1 MSWNNG
7 FFASERLMIVCA
19 QKLSS
24 LLRLPPS
31 VAVLSAQILFL
42 RLTIPS
48 DLYQSGISVEVNGVE
63 VRISADLE
71 EHARNETAGVKTRK
85 SRHRRDSASSKADQS
100 KDTQF
105 HVHDPG
111 GSRPSHP
118 PTQNIGEDER
128 LSEDLPTTDDVAK
141 SFLQSEP
148 KERKA
153 ELEAAIAQSQHID
166 QSQVLSEDGDGIPD
180 LGVGNAISLPGFLS
194 EFLKGVID
202 RIEVKI
208 ENVVLDL
215 DLKICLPPEG
225 SAPSDES
232 DKSDVVTIRLSV
244 ETIVL
249 DGVTSLPTT
258 RARHSSLENLGSD
271 RHYIR
276 RLTIANCTALL
287 ISEASLFAN
296 LSRSTA
302 PASPDTAPASTMEKS
317 GGKSE
322 RSAFSK
328 TGTSPTSSAHTAETH
343 GVEERYHE
351 YSSTDNLR
359 QSFADASSDGDDGPF
374 TASSYQYASGNS
386 KNNGSPFTDSF
397 YSDHGHGHSML
408 EARADSENV
417 PSLPSNT
424 DAADYRPSSSQGQ
437 PPRRP
442 SSTVQPS
449 LTEFASQPTERFL
462 SDSIDDSRATDGAAN
477 SSVPRPP
484 ADVIAGSCASS
495 SPPSPAS
502 DNSSASEDL
511 TQSKIFSHE
520 EAESMYMSAISHA
533 SMSKKDKSI
542 SMPGNWGSSDSE
554 SEDEGRIASFLEEP
568 SSSQHHRTS
577 FMDRHSQKNGFGIS
591 RHHKQADPQQ
601 SNTFG
606 SSPVHRSLNSITD
619 GQVEL
624 KPSTPPAQRRAA
636 SSHGSQLSSTNL
648 KASFSIEKRLITV
661 DSIVLELPQPAS
673 PPSNIPLEVSKP
685 RPASSSEAPHI
696 NFVEPS
702 GNSSESTD
710 IQRFQQSGR
719 PLTIDVGNI
728 EVLGDMALTRM
739 TIIIVQK
746 LDILRKNTPHE
757 KQRDITE
764 SPPSKKNHLRVK
776 INKACWKFLDMVKS
790 TAVSSA
796 EKHEPAVDTFSQS
809 SEVLLRAEIDSCLA
823 VHNDPTSPFIF
834 RFSMGK
840 FRFGYAAEDILS
852 FDSGLKM
859 RESTRDILAPI
870 DNDVALT
877 INKIND
883 VTKIDITTLPLH
895 VYLDLRRLDETFGW
909 FGGFSS
915 MLDLGSSVVSTVTV
929 KNAVSKAS
937 RPMKTPRGVHFETTE
952 TDESGQPTPREMQS
966 KISARIGGLVFDLR
980 GSQTSL
986 RVETTAMKLV
996 SRTEG
1001 LGLVVDR
1008 LNLSGPYLQPS
1019 ESDPS
1024 IQMKLVNL
1032 RVEYLSTPK
1041 EADLDRL
1048 LGLLSPSKDKY
1059 DHDDDILVD
1068 TLLRQRRQGGVIRT
1082 KVDNLESYISSI
1094 AALHCFP
1101 ALAEDLKKLSTVAKY
1116 LPEDDRPGILTLASI
1131 RDFKFETTVD
1141 GEFGF
1146 ATVVFHNIDF
1156 AHVTFP
1162 SLMALG
1168 VKTVR
1173 VHRNHLEELIGE
1185 ALHAE
1190 IDEASPLPMVMARF
1204 IGNEME
1210 PTAKIKLNNL
1220 RIEYHISTIIAILG
1234 YKDTID
1240 GETMVADMVSS
1251 VVTLT
1256 SRGPHPSSPPR
1267 LSTQSSARSDT
1278 SLSSKALRIDI
1289 ALRDSVLGLNPR
1301 NSPSKGL
1308 VVLTNTHFIGVMP
1321 RKREAHATLEIRK
1334 ASVMVIDDVANV
1346 TPANAGPK
1354 RQPFHG
1360 RRTQVEAL
1368 SETGYVSV
1376 TTISAAK
1383 ATMELIK
1390 AEDDASNRIDIEI
1403 KDKLFV
1409 LESCADST
1417 QTLQAIVNGLNPP
1430 LPPSKEL
1437 KYRTEVV
1444 PVEDMLASFVGD
1456 TFATEAAGDGGDDDL
1471 PLELDEGDMVEDEVP
1486 QNLEFVSSFYNP
1498 DPEAASEGIA
1508 DSMLEDTLESLAS
1521 PSVVRE
1527 IGSKNLLK
1535 SFEEQAQVA
1544 PGNLPLDFQDE
1555 HFGST
1560 STVEGTAHRWNTKH
1574 NTYGLNGDYRER
1586 ASPLRVRVRD
1596 VHIIW
1601 NLFDGYDWQHTRDV
1615 ITLAVEE
1622 VQNKAAER
1630 LSRREKR
1637 KSLDLEEEEESV
1649 IGDFLFN
1656 SIYIGIPANR
1666 DPSELARQVN
1676 HNLDELASETGS
1688 YATSSASGSPSRQG
1702 HTPRSK
1708 SSKLRLK
1715 RSKYHKMAFELKGI
1729 SADVVVFP
1737 PDSGETQSSID
1748 IRVQELEIFDHVP
1761 TSTWKKFA
1769 TYMHD
1774 AGERES
1780 GTSMVHLE
1788 ILNVKPVPNLAA
1800 SEMMLKVRSVVPK
1813 RYEG

>member
-1 MSWNNG
+1 MS
-7 FFASERLMIVCA
+7 
-19 QKLSS
+19 
-24 LLRLPPS
+24 
-31 VAVLSAQILFL
+31 
-42 RLTIPS
+42 
-48 DLYQSGISVEVNGVE
+48 
-63 VRISADLE
+63 
-71 EHARNETAGVKTRK
+71 
-85 SRHRRDSASSKADQS
+85 DQS
-100 KDTQF
+100 RGTQS

-111 GSRPSHP
+111 GSRFSHP
-118 PTQNIGEDER
+118 SAQNNSDEER
-128 LSEDLPTTDDVAK
+128 LSEDLPTTDDLAK

-148 KERKA
+148 RERQA
-153 ELEAAIAQSQHID
+153 ELEAAIAQSQNLD
-166 QSQVLSEDGDGIPD
+166 QSQVFSEDGDGTPD
-180 LGVGNAISLPGFLS
+180 LGIGNAISLPRFLS
-194 EFLKGVID
+194 EFLQGVID
-202 RIEVKI
+202 RIEVKVR
-208 ENVVLDL
+208 NVVLDL
-215 DLKICLPPEG
+215 DLKVDLPSEG
-225 SAPSDES
+225 SARSDES

-244 ETIVL
+244 ETIAL
-249 DGVTSLPTT
+249 DGVTSLPINTV
-258 RARHSSLENLGSD
+258 RDGALEHSGSD

-276 RLTIANCTALL
+276 RLSIANGMVLL

-296 LSRSTA
+296 LARSTA

-317 GGKSE
+317 GSKSE
-322 RSAFSK
+322 RSTLFK
-328 TGTSPTSSAHTAETH
+328 TGTSPSTSAYTAGIH
-343 GVEERYHE
+343 GVEEHGLE
-351 YSSTDNLR
+351 CSSTANLR
-359 QSFADASSDGDDGPF
+359 DSFADASSDGDDGPPI
-374 TASSYQYASGNS
+374 ASSYRYASGNS
-386 KNNGSPFTDSF
+386 KYDESPTTDSF
-397 YSDHGHGHSML
+397 YSERGPGHYML
-408 EARADSENV
+408 NAMADSENV
-417 PSLPSNT
+417 PSVHHYSDTAT
-424 DAADYRPSSSQGQ
+424 DHPSSFHSL

-449 LTEFASQPTERFL
+449 STEYTRYDQPTEMSSSGSVHNFRYN
-462 SDSIDDSRATDGAAN
+462 DDARN
-477 SSVPRPP
+477 SSVPPP
-484 ADVIAGSCASS
+484 PVDVSASS
-495 SPPSPAS
+495 RVSSPLSPAS
-502 DNSSASEDL
+502 DHSSPSEDL
-511 TQSKIFSHE
+511 AESKIFSHE

-533 SMSKKDKSI
+533 SVSKKDKSTSI
-542 SMPGNWGSSDSE
+542 PGNWGSSDSE
-554 SEDEGRIASFLEEP
+554 SEDDGRIASFLEEP
-568 SSSQHHRTS
+568 SISQHHETS
-577 FMDRHSQKNGFGIS
+577 FTDRYSLKSGFGIS
-591 RHHKQADPQQ
+591 KYDKQAEPQI
-601 SNTFG
+601 SSTS
-606 SSPVHRSLNSITD
+606 SSPRVHMSSNSITD
-619 GQVEL
+619 DQVKPE
-624 KPSTPPAQRRAA
+624 PSTPPAQRRAG

-648 KASFSIEKRLITV
+648 KASFTVEKRIITV
-661 DSIVLELPQPAS
+661 DSIVVELPQAPS
-673 PPSNIPLEVSKP
+673 PPSNNNLELPTP
-685 RPASSSEAPHI
+685 RPTRSSEGPRISFA
-696 NFVEPS
+696 EPS
-702 GNSSESTD
+702 RQSSEPTNAQVS
-710 IQRFQQSGR
+710 QQSGR
-719 PLTIDVGNI
+719 PLIIDIGDVH
-728 EVLGDMALTRM
+728 VLSDMGLTKM
-739 TIIIVQK
+739 AIIIAQQ
-746 LDILRKNTPHE
+746 LNMLRKNAPNE
-757 KQRDITE
+757 RQRKDITE
-764 SPPSKKNHLRVK
+764 SPPSRTKHLRIK

-790 TAVSSA
+790 TKVSSA
-796 EKHEPAVDTFSQS
+796 KVQGTVLDTFSQN
-809 SEVLLRAEIDSCLA
+809 SEVLLRAEVERCLA
-823 VHNDPTSPFIF
+823 VHNDPTSPSVFK
-834 RFSMGK
+834 FSIGK
-840 FRFGYAAEDILS
+840 FRFGYAADDTLS

-870 DNDVALT
+870 GNDLALT
-877 INKIND
+877 IDMMDD

-895 VYLDLRRLDETFGW
+895 IDLDLRRLDETFGW

-929 KNAVSKAS
+929 KNAVAKAS
-937 RPMKTPRGVHFETTE
+937 RPMKTPRGVHFENTK
-952 TDESGQPTPREMQS
+952 TDMPGQPKPQKTEN

-980 GSQTSL
+980 GSQASL
-986 RVETTAMKLV
+986 RLESTAMKLI

-1008 LNLSGPYLQPS
+1008 LNLTGPYLQQS
-1019 ESDPS
+1019 ESEPS
-1024 IQMKLVNL
+1024 IEMKLVNL

-1082 KVDNLESYISSI
+1082 KVDNLESYISSV

-1131 RDFKFETTVD
+1131 RELKFETNID
-1141 GEFGF
+1141 GEFGS
-1146 ATVVFHNIDF
+1146 ATVAFHNIDF

-1168 VKTVR
+1168 IKTVR
-1173 VHRNHLEELIGE
+1173 LHRNRLEELIGE

-1190 IDEASPLPMVMARF
+1190 IDEVSPLPMVMARF

-1220 RIEYHISTIIAILG
+1220 RIEYHISTIMAIMG
-1234 YKDTID
+1234 YEDMTD
-1240 GETMVADMVSS
+1240 GGKVVADLVSS
-1251 VVTLT
+1251 VATLT
-1256 SRGPHPSSPPR
+1256 SRGLPPSSPPR
-1267 LSTQSSARSDT
+1267 LSTQSPARSDT
-1278 SLSSKALRIDI
+1278 SVGSKALRLDI

-1301 NSPSKGL
+1301 NSSSKGL
-1308 VVLTNTHFIGVMP
+1308 VVLTDTHFVGVMP
-1321 RKREAHATLEIRK
+1321 REDEAHATLEIRK

-1346 TPANAGPK
+1346 TPVSAAPE
-1354 RQPFHG
+1354 RQSFDG
-1360 RRTQVEAL
+1360 RRNQVEAL
-1368 SETGYVSV
+1368 SATGYVSV
-1376 TTISAAK
+1376 TTVSAAK
-1383 ATMELIK
+1383 ATMELTK
-1390 AEDDASNRIDIEI
+1390 AEDESSNSIDVEI

-1417 QTLQAIVNGLNPP
+1417 QTLLAIVNGLNPP
-1430 LPPSKEL
+1430 LQPSKEL

-1444 PVEDMLASFVGD
+1444 PVEDMLASFVDD
-1456 TFATEAAGDGGDDDL
+1456 TFAAEESDDDGHDDL
-1471 PLELDEGDMVEDEVP
+1471 PLELDEGDMVDDEVP

-1521 PSVVRE
+1521 PSIVRE

-1535 SFEEQAQVA
+1535 SFQEQAQIA

-1574 NTYGLNGDYRER
+1574 NTYGLNGSYRLQ

-1615 ITLAVEE
+1615 ITHAVEE

-1637 KSLDLEEEEESV
+1637 KSLDIEEEEESV

-1666 DPSELARQVN
+1666 DPTELARQVN

-1688 YATSSASGSPSRQG
+1688 YATSSVSGSPSRQG
-1702 HTPRSK
+1702 HTLRSK
-1708 SSKLRLK
+1708 SSKLRLQ
-1715 RSKYHKMAFELKGI
+1715 RSKHHKMAFELKGI

-1748 IRVQELEIFDHVP
+1748 IRVQDLEIFDHVP

-1780 GTSMVHLE
+1780 GTSMIHLE

-1800 SEMMLKVRSVVPK
+1800 SEMILKVRSVVHQASIMLNRNRLPSFPYGYMSI
-1813 RYEG
+1813 RMLSTS

>member
-1 MSWNNG
+1 M
-7 FFASERLMIVCA
+7 
-19 QKLSS
+19 
-24 LLRLPPS
+24 
-31 VAVLSAQILFL
+31 
-42 RLTIPS
+42 
-48 DLYQSGISVEVNGVE
+48 E
-63 VRISADLE
+63 VRLSADLE
-71 EHARNETAGVKTRK
+71 EHARSETAIVKTRR
-85 SRHRRDSASSKADQS
+85 SRHGRDSAGSKADQS
-100 KDTQF
+100 RDTQS

-111 GSRPSHP
+111 GRHSSQP
-118 PTQNIGEDER
+118 PTQNNSDKEK

-141 SFLQSEP
+141 SFLQSQP

-153 ELEAAIAQSQHID
+153 EFEAAIVQSQHLD
-166 QSQVLSEDGDGIPD
+166 QSQVSSEDGDGMPD
-180 LGVGNAISLPGFLS
+180 LGVGHAISLPGFLS

-202 RIEVKI
+202 RIEVKVQ
-208 ENVVLDL
+208 NVVLDL
-215 DLKICLPPEG
+215 DLKIDLPSEG
-225 SAPSDES
+225 SARSDES
-232 DKSDVVTIRLSV
+232 DRSDVVTIRLSV
-244 ETIVL
+244 ETIAL
-249 DGVTSLPTT
+249 DGVTSLPTPT
-258 RARHSSLENLGSD
+258 ARDSALESSGFD

-276 RLTIANCTALL
+276 RLTIANGTALL

-296 LSRSTA
+296 LARSTA

-317 GGKSE
+317 GSKSE

-328 TGTSPTSSAHTAETH
+328 TGTSPSASAHTAETH
-343 GVEERYHE
+343 EVEEHNLE
-351 YSSTDNLR
+351 YSSTNNLR
-359 QSFADASSDGDDGPF
+359 QSFADATSDGDDGPSL
-374 TASSYQYASGNS
+374 ASSYRYASVNS
-386 KNNGSPFTDSF
+386 NYDESPITDSF
-397 YSDHGHGHSML
+397 YSEHGHGHYVQ
-408 EARADSENV
+408 EATADSDNI
-417 PSLPSNT
+417 PSLPPYTETAN
-424 DAADYRPSSSQGQ
+424 YHPSSSHGQ
-437 PPRRP
+437 PHRRP
-442 SSTVQPS
+442 ASTVQPS
-449 LTEFASQPTERFL
+449 STKFAQYIQPTDRL
-462 SDSIDDSRATDGAAN
+462 RSDSVNDFRINDAAG
-477 SSVPRPP
+477 SLSVPRPQV
-484 ADVIAGSCASS
+484 DVSAGSHAS

-502 DNSSASEDL
+502 DHSSPSEDL

-520 EAESMYMSAISHA
+520 EAESMYMSAVSHA
-533 SMSKKDKSI
+533 SMSKKDKSTSI
-542 SMPGNWGSSDSE
+542 PGNWGSSDSE
-554 SEDEGRIASFLEEP
+554 SEDEGRIASFLDEP
-568 SSSQHHRTS
+568 SISQQHKAS
-577 FMDRHSQKNGFGIS
+577 FMDRYSQKSRFGIS
-591 RHHKQADPQQ
+591 RHHKQADLQQ
-601 SNTFG
+601 SNTF
-606 SSPVHRSLNSITD
+606 SSSRVHSSLNPITD
-619 GQVEL
+619 DEVEP
-624 KPSTPPAQRRAA
+624 KPSTPPAQRKAA

-648 KASFSIEKRLITV
+648 KASFTIEKRIITI
-661 DSIVLELPQPAS
+661 DSIVLELPQAAS
-673 PPSNIPLEVSKP
+673 PPSNSPLEVPTP
-685 RPASSSEAPHI
+685 RPTRSSEAPHI
-696 NFVEPS
+696 SFVEPS
-702 GNSSESTD
+702 NNSSESAN
-710 IQRFQQSGR
+710 IQGFQHSGR

-728 EVLGDMALTRM
+728 QVLGDMALTRM
-739 TIIIVQK
+739 TIIIAQQ
-746 LDILRKNTPHE
+746 LNTLRKNAPNE
-757 KQRDITE
+757 RQRRDITE
-764 SPPSKKNHLRVK
+764 SPPCKKNHLRLK
-776 INKACWKFLDMVKS
+776 INKACWKFLDVVKS
-790 TAVSSA
+790 TTVSSA
-796 EKHEPAVDTFSQS
+796 RQHETLVDTFSQN
-809 SEVLLRAEIDSCLA
+809 SEVLLRAEVDSCLA
-823 VHNDPTSPFIF
+823 VHNDPTSSFIF
-834 RFSMGK
+834 KFSMGK
-840 FRFGYAAEDILS
+840 FRFGYAADDILS

-877 INKIND
+877 IDKIND
-883 VTKIDITTLPLH
+883 VTKIDIATLPLH
-895 VYLDLRRLDETFGW
+895 IYLDLRRLDETFGW

-929 KNAVSKAS
+929 KNTFPKAS
-937 RPMKTPRGVHFETTE
+937 RPMKTSRGVHFETTE
-952 TDESGQPTPREMQS
+952 TDTPGQPTPHEMQN
-966 KISARIGGLVFDLR
+966 KISARIGGLGFDLR
-980 GSQTSL
+980 GSQASL
-986 RVETTAMKLV
+986 RLESTAMKLI

-1008 LNLSGPYLQPS
+1008 LNLSGPYLQQAES
-1019 ESDPS
+1019 EPS
-1024 IQMKLVNL
+1024 IAMKLVNL

-1068 TLLRQRRQGGVIRT
+1068 TLLRQRRQGGVIRA

-1141 GEFGF
+1141 GEFGS
-1146 ATVVFHNIDF
+1146 ATVVFQNIDF

-1168 VKTVR
+1168 VKTLR
-1173 VHRNHLEELIGE
+1173 LHRNHLEELIGE

-1190 IDEASPLPMVMARF
+1190 IDEVSPLPMVMARF

-1220 RIEYHISTIIAILG
+1220 RVEYHTSTILAIMG
-1234 YKDTID
+1234 YKDMTDGGTI
-1240 GETMVADMVSS
+1240 VADMVSS
-1251 VVTLT
+1251 VTTLT
-1256 SRGPHPSSPPR
+1256 SRGPPSNSPPR
-1267 LSTQSSARSDT
+1267 LLSQNSARSDT
-1278 SLSSKALRIDI
+1278 SVGSKALRIDI
-1289 ALRDSVLGLNPR
+1289 ALRDSVLGLNPH

-1321 RKREAHATLEIRK
+1321 REHEAHATLEIRK

-1346 TPANAGPK
+1346 TPANAASK
-1354 RQPFHG
+1354 RQPFDG

-1368 SETGYVSV
+1368 SATGYVSV

-1456 TFATEAAGDGGDDDL
+1456 TFAAEEADDGGDDDL
-1471 PLELDEGDMVEDEVP
+1471 PLELDEGDMVDDEVP

-1521 PSVVRE
+1521 PSVIRE

-1535 SFEEQAQVA
+1535 SFQEQAQVA

-1555 HFGST
+1555 HFGPT

-1574 NTYGLNGDYRER
+1574 NTYGLNGDYRLR

-1601 NLFDGYDWQHTRDV
+1601 NMFDGYDWQHTRDV
-1615 ITLAVEE
+1615 ITNAVEE

-1630 LSRREKR
+1630 FSRREKR
-1637 KSLDLEEEEESV
+1637 KSLDLEEEESSV

-1666 DPSELARQVN
+1666 DPTELARQVN

-1715 RSKYHKMAFELKGI
+1715 RSKHHKMAFELKGI

-1748 IRVQELEIFDHVP
+1748 IRVQDLEIFDHVP

-1800 SEMMLKVRSVVPK
+1800 SEMILKVRSVAIK
-1813 RYEG
+1813 RYEC

>member
-1 MSWNNG
+1 M
-7 FFASERLMIVCA
+7 
-19 QKLSS
+19 
-24 LLRLPPS
+24 
-31 VAVLSAQILFL
+31 LSAQILFL

-85 SRHRRDSASSKADQS
+85 TRHRRDSASSKADRS
-100 KDTQF
+100 RDAQF

-111 GSRPSHP
+111 GIHPSHP
-118 PTQNIGEDER
+118 PTQNNSEDER
-128 LSEDLPTTDDVAK
+128 LLEDLPTTDDVAK

-166 QSQVLSEDGDGIPD
+166 QSQVLSEDGDGMPD

-194 EFLKGVID
+194 GFLQGVID

-215 DLKICLPPEG
+215 DLTICLPPEG

-249 DGVTSLPTT
+249 EGVTSLPAT
-258 RARHSSLENLGSD
+258 RARDGTLENSGSD
-271 RHYIR
+271 RHCIR
-276 RLTIANCTALL
+276 RLTIANGTALL
-287 ISEASLFAN
+287 VSEASLFAN

-302 PASPDTAPASTMEKS
+302 PASPGTAPASTMEKS
-317 GGKSE
+317 GSKSE

-328 TGTSPTSSAHTAETH
+328 TEASPTTSVHTAEAH
-343 GVEERYHE
+343 GVEDDYRE
-351 YSSTDNLR
+351 YSSTDNLP
-359 QSFADASSDGDDGPF
+359 QSFVDASSDGDDGPF
-374 TASSYQYASGNS
+374 IVSSYRYASGNS
-386 KNNGSPFTDSF
+386 KYDGSSLTDSF
-397 YSDHGHGHSML
+397 YSDHGHGHDML
-408 EARADSENV
+408 EATAESENV

-424 DAADYRPSSSQGQ
+424 DTPNYHSSSFQGQ
-437 PPRRP
+437 PPRRSPSSVQP
-442 SSTVQPS
+442 SSTES
-449 LTEFASQPTERFL
+449 ARYIQPTERSL
-462 SDSIDDSRATDGAAN
+462 SDSVDDSRVTDGAGN
-477 SSVPRPP
+477 SSVPRLP
-484 ADVIAGSCASS
+484 ADAIAGSRASS
-495 SPPSPAS
+495 SPPSPHS

-511 TQSKIFSHE
+511 TESKIFSHE

-533 SMSKKDKSI
+533 SMSKKDKGISI
-542 SMPGNWGSSDSE
+542 PGNWGSSDSE
-554 SEDEGRIASFLEEP
+554 SEDEGRIASFLEQP

-577 FMDRHSQKNGFGIS
+577 FMHRYSQTSGFGIR
-591 RHHKQADPQQ
+591 RHHNQADHQQ
-601 SNTFG
+601 SNTFS
-606 SSPVHRSLNSITD
+606 SSPVHRSLNPVTD
-619 GQVEL
+619 EKVDS
-624 KPSTPPAQRRAA
+624 KPSTPPAQHRAA

-648 KASFSIEKRLITV
+648 KASFTIEKRIITV
-661 DSIVLELPQPAS
+661 DSIVLELPQAAS
-673 PPSNIPLEVSKP
+673 PFGESPLEVPTP
-685 RPASSSEAPHI
+685 RPTSSSEVPRI
-696 NFVEPS
+696 NFVES
-702 GNSSESTD
+702 SSRSSESKN
-710 IQRFQQSGR
+710 IQGFQQSGR
-719 PLTIDVGNI
+719 PLTVDVGSI
-728 EVLGDMALTRM
+728 EVLGDMALTRI
-739 TIIIVQK
+739 TIIIVQQ

-757 KQRDITE
+757 RQRKEITA
-764 SPPSKKNHLRVK
+764 SPPSKKNHLRMK
-776 INKACWKFLDMVKS
+776 INKACWKFLDVVKS
-790 TAVSSA
+790 TPVLSA
-796 EKHEPAVDTFSQS
+796 EKHETVVDTFSQS
-809 SEVLLRAEIDSCLA
+809 SEVLLRAEVDSCLT
-823 VHNDPTSPFIF
+823 VHNDPTSSSIF
-834 RFSMGK
+834 KFSMGK
-840 FRFGYAAEDILS
+840 FRFGYAADDILS

-859 RESTRDILAPI
+859 RESTRDVLAPI

-883 VTKIDITTLPLH
+883 VTKVDITTLPLH

-937 RPMKTPRGVHFETTE
+937 RPMKTPRGVHFEATE
-952 TDESGQPTPREMQS
+952 RAASEQETPREMQS
-966 KISARIGGLVFDLR
+966 KISARVGGLVFDLR

-986 RVETTAMKLV
+986 RLESTAMKLV

-1008 LNLSGPYLQPS
+1008 LNLSGPYLQPF

-1068 TLLRQRRQGGVIRT
+1068 TLLRQRRQGGVIRA

-1131 RDFKFETTVD
+1131 RDFKFETIVD
-1141 GEFGF
+1141 GEFGS
-1146 ATVVFHNIDF
+1146 ATAVFHNIDF

-1168 VKTVR
+1168 IKTVHL
-1173 VHRNHLEELIGE
+1173 HRNHFEELIGE

-1190 IDEASPLPMVMARF
+1190 IDEVSPLPMVMARF

-1210 PTAKIKLNNL
+1210 PTAKIKLHNL
-1220 RIEYHISTIIAILG
+1220 RVEYHISTIIAILG
-1234 YKDTID
+1234 YKVTVD

-1251 VVTLT
+1251 VATLT
-1256 SRGPHPSSPPR
+1256 SRGPPPNSPPR

-1278 SLSSKALRIDI
+1278 SVNSKAMRIDL

-1308 VVLTNTHFIGVMP
+1308 IVLTNTHFIGVMP
-1321 RKREAHATLEIRK
+1321 REHEAHATLEIRK

-1346 TPANAGPK
+1346 TPANAASKG
-1354 RQPFHG
+1354 QPFDS

-1368 SETGYVSV
+1368 SATGYVSV
-1376 TTISAAK
+1376 TSISAAK
-1383 ATMELIK
+1383 ATMEFIK

-1456 TFATEAAGDGGDDDL
+1456 TFAAEEADNGDDDDL

-1521 PSVVRE
+1521 PSVIRE

-1574 NTYGLNGDYRER
+1574 NTYGLNGDYRLR

-1615 ITLAVEE
+1615 ITQAVEE
-1622 VQNKAAER
+1622 VQNKATER

-1637 KSLDLEEEEESV
+1637 KSLDLEEEESSV

-1666 DPSELARQVN
+1666 DPTELARQVN
-1676 HNLDELASETGS
+1676 QNLDELASETGS

-1715 RSKYHKMAFELKGI
+1715 RSKHHKMAFELKGI
-1729 SADVVVFP
+1729 SADIIVFP
-1737 PDSGETQSSID
+1737 PDSGETLSSID
-1748 IRVQELEIFDHVP
+1748 IRVQDLEIFDHVP

-1780 GTSMVHLE
+1780 GTSMIHLE

-1800 SEMMLKVRSVVPK
+1800 SEIILKVRFAVTK
-1813 RYEG
+1813 RYEC

>member
-1 MSWNNG
+1 M
-7 FFASERLMIVCA
+7 CA

-24 LLRLPPS
+24 LLQLPQS

-48 DLYQSGISVEVNGVE
+48 DLYQSGISVEVDGVE
-63 VRISADLE
+63 LRISADLE
-71 EHARNETAGVKTRK
+71 EHARSEAAGVKSRR
-85 SRHRRDSASSKADQS
+85 SRHGRDSAGSTADQS
-100 KDTQF
+100 RDTQS

-111 GSRPSHP
+111 GSHSSHP
-118 PTQNIGEDER
+118 STRNNSDEER
-128 LSEDLPTTDDVAK
+128 FLEDLPTTDDVAK

-148 KERKA
+148 RERKA
-153 ELEAAIAQSQHID
+153 ELEAAIVQSQHLD
-166 QSQVLSEDGDGIPD
+166 QSQVFSENGDGTPD

-202 RIEVKI
+202 RIEVKVK
-208 ENVVLDL
+208 NVVLDL
-215 DLKICLPPEG
+215 DLKVDLPSEG
-225 SAPSDES
+225 SARSDES

-244 ETIVL
+244 ETIAL
-249 DGVTSLPTT
+249 DGVTSVPTKT
-258 RARHSSLENLGSD
+258 VRDGALEHLGSD

-276 RLTIANCTALL
+276 RLSIANATVLL

-296 LSRSTA
+296 LARSTA

-317 GGKSE
+317 GSKSE
-322 RSAFSK
+322 RSTLSK
-328 TGTSPTSSAHTAETH
+328 TETSPSTSAHTAEAH
-343 GVEERYHE
+343 GVEEHGPE
-351 YSSTDNLR
+351 YSSTANLR
-359 QSFADASSDGDDGPF
+359 QSFADASSDEDDGPSI
-374 TASSYQYASGNS
+374 ASSYRYHSGNS
-386 KNNGSPFTDSF
+386 KYDDSPTTDSF
-397 YSDHGHGHSML
+397 YSERGHNQYML
-408 EARADSENV
+408 EAMADSENV
-417 PSLPSNT
+417 PSVRQYT
-424 DAADYRPSSSQGQ
+424 DTANDHSSPFHSQ
-437 PPRRP
+437 PPRKP

-449 LTEFASQPTERFL
+449 STGFARYNQPTEIL
-462 SDSIDDSRATDGAAN
+462 SSDSVNDLRFNDGAGN
-477 SSVPRPP
+477 TSVPRPP
-484 ADVIAGSCASS
+484 VNVSAGSRAS

-502 DNSSASEDL
+502 DHSSPSEDL
-511 TQSKIFSHE
+511 AESKIFSHE

-533 SMSKKDKSI
+533 SMSKKDKSTLI
-542 SMPGNWGSSDSE
+542 PGNWGSSDSE
-554 SEDEGRIASFLEEP
+554 SENDGRIASFLEEP
-568 SSSQHHRTS
+568 SISQHHDTS
-577 FMDRHSQKNGFGIS
+577 FMDRYSQKSEFGVS
-591 RHHKQADPQQ
+591 KYHKQADPQT
-601 SNTFG
+601 SNT
-606 SSPVHRSLNSITD
+606 SSPTRVHMSSDPIANDQIKP
-619 GQVEL
+619 E
-624 KPSTPPAQRRAA
+624 PSTPPAQRRAA

-648 KASFSIEKRLITV
+648 KASFTIEKRIITV
-661 DSIVLELPQPAS
+661 DTIVVELPQAAS
-673 PPSNIPLEVSKP
+673 PPSENDLELPAP
-685 RPASSSEAPHI
+685 RPARSSEVPRI
-696 NFVEPS
+696 SFVEPPS
-702 GNSSESTD
+702 HSSESTNT
-710 IQRFQQSGR
+710 QGSQQSGR
-719 PLTIDVGNI
+719 PLMIDVGNI
-728 EVLGDMALTRM
+728 QVLSDMGLTKM
-739 TIIIVQK
+739 TIIIAQQ
-746 LDILRKNTPHE
+746 LNMLRKNAPNE
-757 KQRDITE
+757 RQRRDITE
-764 SPPSKKNHLRVK
+764 SPPPKKKHLRLK

-790 TAVSSA
+790 TKVSSA
-796 EKHEPAVDTFSQS
+796 RPHGTVVDTFSQN
-809 SEVLLRAEIDSCLA
+809 SEVLLRAEVDSCLA
-823 VHNDPTSPFIF
+823 VHNDPTSSFVF
-834 RFSMGK
+834 KFSIGR
-840 FRFGYAAEDILS
+840 FRFGYAADNILS

-870 DNDVALT
+870 GNDLALT
-877 INKIND
+877 IDMIDD

-895 VYLDLRRLDETFGW
+895 IELDLRRLDETFGW

-937 RPMKTPRGVHFETTE
+937 RPMKTPRGVHFETTK
-952 TDESGQPTPREMQS
+952 TDMPGQPKPHEMQN

-980 GSQTSL
+980 GSQASL
-986 RVETTAMKLV
+986 RLESTAMKLI

-1008 LNLSGPYLQPS
+1008 LNLTGPYLQQS
-1019 ESDPS
+1019 ESEPS
-1024 IQMKLVNL
+1024 IEMKLVNL

-1082 KVDNLESYISSI
+1082 KVDNLESYISSV

-1101 ALAEDLKKLSTVAKY
+1101 ALAEELKKLSTVAKY

-1131 RDFKFETTVD
+1131 REFKFETTVD
-1141 GEFGF
+1141 GEFGS
-1146 ATVVFHNIDF
+1146 ATVAFQNIDF

-1168 VKTVR
+1168 IKTVR
-1173 VHRNHLEELIGE
+1173 LHRNRFEELIGE
-1185 ALHAE
+1185 ALHAD
-1190 IDEASPLPMVMARF
+1190 IDEVSPLPMVMARF

-1210 PTAKIKLNNL
+1210 PTAKIKLNNV
-1220 RIEYHISTIIAILG
+1220 RIEYHISTIMAIMG
-1234 YKDTID
+1234 YKDMTD
-1240 GETMVADMVSS
+1240 GGNMVADMVSS
-1251 VVTLT
+1251 VATLT
-1256 SRGPHPSSPPR
+1256 SRGPPPNSPPR
-1267 LSTQSSARSDT
+1267 LLTQSSARSDT
-1278 SLSSKALRIDI
+1278 SVGSKALRIDI

-1301 NSPSKGL
+1301 NSPSRGL
-1308 VVLTNTHFIGVMP
+1308 VVLTDTHFIGVMP
-1321 RKREAHATLEIRK
+1321 REHEAHATLEIRK

-1346 TPANAGPK
+1346 TLASAAPK
-1354 RQPFHG
+1354 RQSFDG
-1360 RRTQVEAL
+1360 RRNQVEAL
-1368 SETGYVSV
+1368 SVTGYVSV

-1390 AEDDASNRIDIEI
+1390 AEDESSNRIDIEI

-1417 QTLQAIVNGLNPP
+1417 QTLLAIVHGLNPP

-1437 KYRTEVV
+1437 KYRTEVI

-1456 TFATEAAGDGGDDDL
+1456 TFAAEEADDHGDDDL
-1471 PLELDEGDMVEDEVP
+1471 PLELDEGDMVDDEVP

-1508 DSMLEDTLESLAS
+1508 DSMLEGTLESLAS
-1521 PSVVRE
+1521 PSVIRE
-1527 IGSKNLLK
+1527 IGSKNLLE
-1535 SFEEQAQVA
+1535 SFQEQAQVA

-1574 NTYGLNGDYRER
+1574 NTYGLNGSYRLR

-1615 ITLAVEE
+1615 ITHAVEE

-1630 LSRREKR
+1630 LLRREKR
-1637 KSLDLEEEEESV
+1637 KSVDLEEEEESV

-1666 DPSELARQVN
+1666 DPTELARQVN

-1702 HTPRSK
+1702 HTLRSK
-1708 SSKLRLK
+1708 SSKLRLR
-1715 RSKYHKMAFELKGI
+1715 RSKHHKMAFELKGI

-1737 PDSGETQSSID
+1737 PDSDETQSSID
-1748 IRVQELEIFDHVP
+1748 VRVQDLEIFDHVP

-1780 GTSMVHLE
+1780 GTSMIHLE
-1788 ILNVKPVPNLAA
+1788 VLNVKPVPNLAA
-1800 SEMMLKVRSVVPK
+1800 SEMILKVRSVVLN
-1813 RYEG
+1813 R

>member
-1 MSWNNG
+1 M
-7 FFASERLMIVCA
+7 
-19 QKLSS
+19 
-24 LLRLPPS
+24 
-31 VAVLSAQILFL
+31 
-42 RLTIPS
+42 
-48 DLYQSGISVEVNGVE
+48 
-63 VRISADLE
+63 
-71 EHARNETAGVKTRK
+71 
-85 SRHRRDSASSKADQS
+85 
-100 KDTQF
+100 
-105 HVHDPG
+105 
-111 GSRPSHP
+111 
-118 PTQNIGEDER
+118 
-128 LSEDLPTTDDVAK
+128 AK

-148 KERKA
+148 RERKA
-153 ELEAAIAQSQHID
+153 ELEAAIAQSQNLD
-166 QSQVLSEDGDGIPD
+166 QSQVFSEDGDGTPD
-180 LGVGNAISLPGFLS
+180 LGVGNAISLPRFLS
-194 EFLKGVID
+194 EFLQGVID
-202 RIEVKI
+202 RIEVKVS
-208 ENVVLDL
+208 NVVLDL
-215 DLKICLPPEG
+215 DLKVDLPSEG
-225 SAPSDES
+225 SARSDES

-244 ETIVL
+244 ETIAL
-249 DGVTSLPTT
+249 DGVTSLPIKTV
-258 RARHSSLENLGSD
+258 RDGALEHSGSD

-276 RLTIANCTALL
+276 RLSIANGMVLL

-296 LSRSTA
+296 LARSTA
-302 PASPDTAPASTMEKS
+302 PASPDTAPTSTMEKS
-317 GGKSE
+317 GSKSE
-322 RSAFSK
+322 RSTLSK
-328 TGTSPTSSAHTAETH
+328 TGTSPSTSAYTAGIH
-343 GVEERYHE
+343 GVEEHGLE
-351 YSSTDNLR
+351 YSSTANLR
-359 QSFADASSDGDDGPF
+359 ESFADASSDGDDGPF
-374 TASSYQYASGNS
+374 IASSYRYTSRNS
-386 KNNGSPFTDSF
+386 KYEERPTTDSF
-397 YSDHGHGHSML
+397 YSERGPGHSML
-408 EARADSENV
+408 DAMADSENV
-417 PSLPSNT
+417 PSVHHYSDTAT
-424 DAADYRPSSSQGQ
+424 DHPSSFHSL

-449 LTEFASQPTERFL
+449 STEYTRYDQPTEL
-462 SDSIDDSRATDGAAN
+462 SSSGSVHNFRYNDDARN
-477 SSVPRPP
+477 SSVPPP
-484 ADVIAGSCASS
+484 PVDVSASSRVS

-502 DNSSASEDL
+502 DHSSPSEDL
-511 TQSKIFSHE
+511 AESKIFSHE

-533 SMSKKDKSI
+533 SMSKKDKSTSI
-542 SMPGNWGSSDSE
+542 PGNWGSSDSE
-554 SEDEGRIASFLEEP
+554 SEDDGRIASFLEEP
-568 SSSQHHRTS
+568 SISQHHDTS
-577 FMDRHSQKNGFGIS
+577 FTDRYSLKSGFDIS
-591 RHHKQADPQQ
+591 KYDKQAEPQM
-601 SNTFG
+601 SNTS
-606 SSPVHRSLNSITD
+606 SSPRVHVSSNPITVD
-619 GQVEL
+619 QVKPE
-624 KPSTPPAQRRAA
+624 PSTPPAQRRAA
-636 SSHGSQLSSTNL
+636 SSHGSQLSSTDL
-648 KASFSIEKRLITV
+648 KASFTIEKRIITV
-661 DSIVLELPQPAS
+661 DSIVVEIPQAASSPSNNDLELPTLGPT
-673 PPSNIPLEVSKP
+673 
-685 RPASSSEAPHI
+685 RSSEGPRISFA
-696 NFVEPS
+696 EPLRH
-702 GNSSESTD
+702 SSEPTD
-710 IQRFQQSGR
+710 TQISQQSGH
-719 PLTIDVGNI
+719 PLIIDIGDVH
-728 EVLGDMALTRM
+728 VLSDMGLTKM
-739 TIIIVQK
+739 AIIIAQQ
-746 LDILRKNTPHE
+746 LNMLCKNAPNE
-757 KQRDITE
+757 RQRRGITE
-764 SPPSKKNHLRVK
+764 SPPSRKKHLRMK
-776 INKACWKFLDMVKS
+776 INKACWEFLDMVKS
-790 TAVSSA
+790 AKVSSA
-796 EKHEPAVDTFSQS
+796 RLHGPVLETFSQN
-809 SEVLLRAEIDSCLA
+809 SEVLLRAEVDRCLA
-823 VHNDPTSPFIF
+823 VHNDPTSPSVFK
-834 RFSMGK
+834 FSIGK
-840 FRFGYAAEDILS
+840 FRFGYAADDILC

-870 DNDVALT
+870 GNDLALT
-877 INKIND
+877 IDMMDD

-895 VYLDLRRLDETFGW
+895 IDLDLRRLDETFGW

-929 KNAVSKAS
+929 KNAVAKAS
-937 RPMKTPRGVHFETTE
+937 RPMKTPRGVHFENPK
-952 TDESGQPTPREMQS
+952 TDMPGQPKFQEMQN

-980 GSQTSL
+980 GSQASL
-986 RVETTAMKLV
+986 RLESTAMKLI

-1008 LNLSGPYLQPS
+1008 LNLTGPYLQQS
-1019 ESDPS
+1019 ESEPS
-1024 IQMKLVNL
+1024 IEMKLVNL

-1082 KVDNLESYISSI
+1082 KLDNLESYISNV

-1131 RDFKFETTVD
+1131 RELKFETTID
-1141 GEFGF
+1141 GEFGS
-1146 ATVVFHNIDF
+1146 ATVAFHNIDF

-1168 VKTVR
+1168 IKTVR
-1173 VHRNHLEELIGE
+1173 LHRNRFEELIGE
-1185 ALHAE
+1185 TLHAE
-1190 IDEASPLPMVMARF
+1190 IDNVSPLPMVMARF

-1220 RIEYHISTIIAILG
+1220 RIEYHVSTIMAMMG
-1234 YKDTID
+1234 YEDMTDRGKV
-1240 GETMVADMVSS
+1240 VADLVSS
-1251 VVTLT
+1251 VATLT
-1256 SRGPHPSSPPR
+1256 SREPPPNSPPR

-1278 SLSSKALRIDI
+1278 SVGSKALRIDI

-1301 NSPSKGL
+1301 NSSSKGL
-1308 VVLTNTHFIGVMP
+1308 VVLTDTHFVGVMP
-1321 RKREAHATLEIRK
+1321 REHEAHATLEIRK

-1346 TPANAGPK
+1346 TPASAAAK
-1354 RQPFHG
+1354 RQSFDG
-1360 RRTQVEAL
+1360 RRNQVEAL
-1368 SETGYVSV
+1368 SATGYVSV

-1390 AEDDASNRIDIEI
+1390 AEDESSNRIDVEI

-1417 QTLQAIVNGLNPP
+1417 QTLLAIVNGLNPP

-1456 TFATEAAGDGGDDDL
+1456 TFAAEEADDDDDDL
-1471 PLELDEGDMVEDEVP
+1471 PLELDEGDMVDDEVP

-1521 PSVVRE
+1521 PSIVRE

-1535 SFEEQAQVA
+1535 SFQEQAQVA

-1560 STVEGTAHRWNTKH
+1560 STVEGTAHKWNTKH
-1574 NTYGLNGDYRER
+1574 NTYGLNGSYRLR

-1615 ITLAVEE
+1615 ITHAVEE

-1637 KSLDLEEEEESV
+1637 KSLDIEEEEESV

-1666 DPSELARQVN
+1666 DPTELARQVN

-1688 YATSSASGSPSRQG
+1688 YTTSSASGSPSRQG

-1708 SSKLRLK
+1708 SSKLRLQ
-1715 RSKYHKMAFELKGI
+1715 RSKHHKMAFELKGI

-1748 IRVQELEIFDHVP
+1748 VRVQDLEIFDHVP

-1780 GTSMVHLE
+1780 GTSMIHLE

-1800 SEMMLKVRSVVPK
+1800 SEMILKVRSVVHQASIMLSRNRLPSFPYGYMSI
-1813 RYEG
+1813 RTLSTS

>member
-1 MSWNNG
+1 M
-7 FFASERLMIVCA
+7 
-19 QKLSS
+19 
-24 LLRLPPS
+24 
-31 VAVLSAQILFL
+31 
-42 RLTIPS
+42 
-48 DLYQSGISVEVNGVE
+48 E

-71 EHARNETAGVKTRK
+71 EHARSETAEVKTRK
-85 SRHRRDSASSKADQS
+85 SRHGRDSPSSKADPS
-100 KDTQF
+100 RDTQF

-111 GSRPSHP
+111 GSHNSHSS
-118 PTQNIGEDER
+118 TQYNSDDEK

-153 ELEAAIAQSQHID
+153 ELEAAIAQSQHLD
-166 QSQVLSEDGDGIPD
+166 QSQVFSEDGDGMPD

-202 RIEVKI
+202 RIEVKV

-215 DLKICLPPEG
+215 DLKIGLPPEG
-225 SAPSDES
+225 SAPGDES
-232 DKSDVVTIRLSV
+232 DKSDIVTIRLSV
-244 ETIVL
+244 QTIAL

-258 RARHSSLENLGSD
+258 TAGDSTLENSGSD
-271 RHYIR
+271 KHYIR

-296 LSRSTA
+296 LSRSSA

-317 GGKSE
+317 GSKSE

-328 TGTSPTSSAHTAETH
+328 TGTSLSTSAHTAETH
-343 GVEERYHE
+343 GVEEHNLE
-351 YSSTDNLR
+351 YISTDNLR
-359 QSFADASSDGDDGPF
+359 QSFADATSDGDDGPF
-374 TASSYQYASGNS
+374 TASSYRYASGNS
-386 KNNGSPFTDSF
+386 KYDESLITDSF
-397 YSDHGHGHSML
+397 YSEHGHGHDML
-408 EARADSENV
+408 EAMADSENV
-417 PSLPSNT
+417 PSSPPYT
-424 DAADYRPSSSQGQ
+424 DTANCYPSSSPGQ

-449 LTEFASQPTERFL
+449 STEFARYIQPTERL
-462 SDSIDDSRATDGAAN
+462 RSESVSDFRANDGAGN
-477 SSVPRPP
+477 LSVPSPP
-484 ADVIAGSCASS
+484 ADVSAGSRALS

-502 DNSSASEDL
+502 DHSSASEDL
-511 TQSKIFSHE
+511 TESKIFSHE
-520 EAESMYMSAISHA
+520 EAESMYMSAISHT
-533 SMSKKDKSI
+533 SMSKKDKSTSI
-542 SMPGNWGSSDSE
+542 PGNWGSSDSE

-568 SSSQHHRTS
+568 SISQHHGTS
-577 FMDRHSQKNGFGIS
+577 FMDRYSQKSGFIIS

-601 SNTFG
+601 SNTF
-606 SSPVHRSLNSITD
+606 SSPRVQRSLNPITD
-619 GQVEL
+619 DQVES
-624 KPSTPPAQRRAA
+624 KPSTPPAQRRAT

-648 KASFSIEKRLITV
+648 KTSFTIEKRVITV
-661 DSIVLELPQPAS
+661 DSIVLELPQAAS
-673 PPSNIPLEVSKP
+673 PPSNSPLEVP
-685 RPASSSEAPHI
+685 TARPTSSDEVPHI
-696 NFVEPS
+696 SFVEPS
-702 GNSSESTD
+702 SHSSESPN
-710 IQRFQQSGR
+710 IQKFQHSGR
-719 PLTIDVGNI
+719 PLTIEVGNI
-728 EVLGDMALTRM
+728 QVLGDMALTRM
-739 TIIIVQK
+739 SIIIVQQ
-746 LDILRKNTPHE
+746 LNILRKNAPHE
-757 KQRDITE
+757 RQRRVNTE
-764 SPPSKKNHLRVK
+764 SPPSKKNHLKLK

-790 TAVSSA
+790 TTVSSA
-796 EKHEPAVDTFSQS
+796 GKHETAVDTFSQN

-823 VHNDPTSPFIF
+823 VHNDPTSSPIF
-834 RFSMGK
+834 KLSMGK
-840 FRFGYAAEDILS
+840 FRFGYAADDILS

-877 INKIND
+877 IDKIND
-883 VTKIDITTLPLH
+883 VTKINITTLPLH
-895 VYLDLRRLDETFGW
+895 VCLDIRRLDETFGW

-937 RPMKTPRGVHFETTE
+937 RPMKTSRGVHFETTQ
-952 TDESGQPTPREMQS
+952 TDMPGQQTAHEMQN

-980 GSQTSL
+980 GSQASL
-986 RVETTAMKLV
+986 RLESTAMKLV

-1008 LNLSGPYLQPS
+1008 LNLSGPYLQQS

-1068 TLLRQRRQGGVIRT
+1068 TLLRQRRQGGVIRA

-1131 RDFKFETTVD
+1131 REFKFETTVD
-1141 GEFGF
+1141 GEFGS

-1173 VHRNHLEELIGE
+1173 LHRNHFEELIGE

-1190 IDEASPLPMVMARF
+1190 IDEVSPLPMVMARF

-1240 GETMVADMVSS
+1240 GGTMVAEMVSS
-1251 VVTLT
+1251 VATLT
-1256 SRGPHPSSPPR
+1256 SRGPPPTSPPR
-1267 LSTQSSARSDT
+1267 PFTQSSARSDT
-1278 SLSSKALRIDI
+1278 SVNSKALRIDI

-1301 NSPSKGL
+1301 NSLSKGL
-1308 VVLTNTHFIGVMP
+1308 LVLTNTHFIGVMP
-1321 RKREAHATLEIRK
+1321 REHEAHATLEIRK
-1334 ASVMVIDDVANV
+1334 ASIMVIDDVANV
-1346 TPANAGPK
+1346 TPANAASK
-1354 RQPFHG
+1354 RQPFDG

-1368 SETGYVSV
+1368 SATGYVSV

-1456 TFATEAAGDGGDDDL
+1456 TFAAEEADNSGDDDL

-1521 PSVVRE
+1521 PSVIQE

-1535 SFEEQAQVA
+1535 SFQEQAQVA

-1574 NTYGLNGDYRER
+1574 NTYGLNGDYRLR

-1615 ITLAVEE
+1615 ITHAVEE

-1666 DPSELARQVN
+1666 DPTELARQVN

-1715 RSKYHKMAFELKGI
+1715 RSKHHKMTFELKGI

-1737 PDSGETQSSID
+1737 PDLGETQSSID
-1748 IRVQELEIFDHVP
+1748 IRVEDLEIFDHVP

-1800 SEMMLKVRSVVPK
+1800 SEMILKVRSVVTE
-1813 RYEG
+1813 RYEC

>member
-1 MSWNNG
+1 M
-7 FFASERLMIVCA
+7 
-19 QKLSS
+19 
-24 LLRLPPS
+24 
-31 VAVLSAQILFL
+31 
-42 RLTIPS
+42 
-48 DLYQSGISVEVNGVE
+48 E

-71 EHARNETAGVKTRK
+71 EHARSETAGVKTRR
-85 SRHRRDSASSKADQS
+85 SRHGRDSASSKADQS
-100 KDTQF
+100 RDTQF

-111 GSRPSHP
+111 GSHSCQP
-118 PTQNIGEDER
+118 PTQNNSEDER
-128 LSEDLPTTDDVAK
+128 PSEDLPTTDDVAK

-166 QSQVLSEDGDGIPD
+166 QSQVFSEDGDGMPD

-194 EFLKGVID
+194 GFLKGVID
-202 RIEVKI
+202 RIEVKV

-215 DLKICLPPEG
+215 DLKICLPSEG

-232 DKSDVVTIRLSV
+232 DRSDVVTIRLSV

-258 RARHSSLENLGSD
+258 RARDSALEDLGSD

-276 RLTIANCTALL
+276 RLTIANSTALL

-317 GGKSE
+317 GSKLEG
-322 RSAFSK
+322 SAFSK
-328 TGTSPTSSAHTAETH
+328 TRTSPTTSTHTAETH
-343 GVEERYHE
+343 GVEEHSRE
-351 YSSTDNLR
+351 YSSTNSLR

-374 TASSYQYASGNS
+374 TASSYRYASGNS
-386 KNNGSPFTDSF
+386 KYDESPMADSF
-397 YSDHGHGHSML
+397 YSDHGRDHYML
-408 EARADSENV
+408 EAMADAENV
-417 PSLPSNT
+417 PSSPSNT
-424 DAADYRPSSSQGQ
+424 DTANYHPSFSHGQ

-442 SSTVQPS
+442 SFTLQPGS
-449 LTEFASQPTERFL
+449 TEFARYIQPTERIL
-462 SDSIDDSRATDGAAN
+462 SDSVDDSRVTDGAGN

-484 ADVIAGSCASS
+484 VDVSAGSHASS
-495 SPPSPAS
+495 RPPSPAS

-511 TQSKIFSHE
+511 TESKIFSHE

-533 SMSKKDKSI
+533 SMSKKGKTISI
-542 SMPGNWGSSDSE
+542 PGNWGSSDSE
-554 SEDEGRIASFLEEP
+554 SEDEGRIASFLEKP

-577 FMDRHSQKNGFGIS
+577 FMDRYSQKNGFGIT

-601 SNTFG
+601 SNTF
-606 SSPVHRSLNSITD
+606 SSLPVDKSLNPIPD
-619 GQVEL
+619 DQVEP
-624 KPSTPPAQRRAA
+624 KPSTPPTQRRAT

-648 KASFSIEKRLITV
+648 KASFTIEKRIITV
-661 DSIVLELPQPAS
+661 DSIVLELPQAAS
-673 PPSNIPLEVSKP
+673 PPSNSPLEVPTP
-685 RPASSSEAPHI
+685 RPTSSSEVPRI

-702 GNSSESTD
+702 SHSSESTN
-710 IQRFQQSGR
+710 IQGVQQSGH

-728 EVLGDMALTRM
+728 QVLGDMALTRM
-739 TIIIVQK
+739 TIIIVQQ

-757 KQRDITE
+757 RQRRDIAE
-764 SPPSKKNHLRVK
+764 SPPSGKNHLRVK
-776 INKACWKFLDMVKS
+776 INKACWKFLDVVKS

-796 EKHEPAVDTFSQS
+796 GKHETVVDTFSQN
-809 SEVLLRAEIDSCLA
+809 SEVLLRAEIDSLLA
-823 VHNDPTSPFIF
+823 VHNDPTSSFIF
-834 RFSMGK
+834 KFSMGK
-840 FRFGYAAEDILS
+840 FRFGYAADDILS

-895 VYLDLRRLDETFGW
+895 VYLDLRRLDETFSW

-937 RPMKTPRGVHFETTE
+937 RPMKTSRGVHFETIE
-952 TDESGQPTPREMQS
+952 TDMSGQQSPHEMQN

-980 GSQTSL
+980 GSQASMRL
-986 RVETTAMKLV
+986 ESTAMKLV

-1024 IQMKLVNL
+1024 IQLKLVNL
-1032 RVEYLSTPK
+1032 RFEYLSTPK

-1068 TLLRQRRQGGVIRT
+1068 TLLRQRRQGGVIRA

-1131 RDFKFETTVD
+1131 RDFKLETTVD
-1141 GEFGF
+1141 GEFGS

-1173 VHRNHLEELIGE
+1173 LHRNHFEELIGE

-1190 IDEASPLPMVMARF
+1190 IDEVSVIPMVMARF

-1220 RIEYHISTIIAILG
+1220 RIEYHISTIMAILG

-1240 GETMVADMVSS
+1240 GGTMVADMVSS
-1251 VVTLT
+1251 VATLT
-1256 SRGPHPSSPPR
+1256 SRGPPPNSPPR

-1278 SLSSKALRIDI
+1278 SVTSKALRIDI

-1301 NSPSKGL
+1301 NSLSKGL

-1321 RKREAHATLEIRK
+1321 REHEAHATLEIRK

-1346 TPANAGPK
+1346 TPANAASK
-1354 RQPFHG
+1354 RQPFDV

-1368 SETGYVSV
+1368 SATGYVSV

-1383 ATMELIK
+1383 ATMELMK

-1456 TFATEAAGDGGDDDL
+1456 TFAAEEADHGGDDDL

-1521 PSVVRE
+1521 PSVVGE

-1535 SFEEQAQVA
+1535 SFQEQAQVA

-1560 STVEGTAHRWNTKH
+1560 SRVEGTAHRWNTKH
-1574 NTYGLNGDYRER
+1574 NTYGLNGDYRLR

-1615 ITLAVEE
+1615 ITHAVEE

-1666 DPSELARQVN
+1666 DPTELARQVN
-1676 HNLDELASETGS
+1676 QNLDELASETGS

-1702 HTPRSK
+1702 HTPRLK

-1715 RSKYHKMAFELKGI
+1715 RSKHHKMAFELKGI

-1748 IRVQELEIFDHVP
+1748 IRVQDLEIFDHVP

-1788 ILNVKPVPNLAA
+1788 VLNVKPVPNLAA
-1800 SEMMLKVRSVVPK
+1800 SEMILKVRSVVTK
-1813 RYEG
+1813 RYEC